1 VNSGEILAVLQ
12 RLRELGYKHFRF
24 EQGDVVLE
32 VDVDSS
38 GSVASRS
45 RPAVAAS
52 APVTAQSS
60 TTSNAASHTSTD
72 SSLVA
77 IRAPMSGTFFRAP
90 APNAPPFVEVG
101 SRVEASDTVCI
112 VEVMKLFNTI
122 AAGVSG
128 TVVEIVAENEQA
140 VTTGL
145 PLIWIK
151 PGS

>member
-1 VNSGEILAVLQ
+1 VNSGEIIQVLQ

-38 GSVASRS
+38 GRIAQGRG
-45 RPAVAAS
+45 RA
-52 APVTAQSS
+52 AQS
-60 TTSNAASHTSTD
+60 AAPAAQPVAPSAAPQARD
-72 SSLVA
+72 SDLVA
-77 IRAPMSGTFFRAP
+77 IRAPMSGTFYRSP
-90 APNAPPFVEVG
+90 APNEPPFVEVG
-101 SRVEASDTVCI
+101 SRVSASDTVCI

-122 AAGVSG
+122 AAGVAG
-128 TVVEIVAENEQA
+128 TVVEIAAANEQA
-140 VTTGL
+140 VTTGM

>member
-24 EQGDVVLE
+24 EQGDMVLE

-38 GSVASRS
+38 GSVASARS
-45 RPAVAAS
+45 ATATVAPATPQPAA
-52 APVTAQSS
+52 
-60 TTSNAASHTSTD
+60 NAASHAHTD
-72 SSLVA
+72 PGLVA

-101 SRVEASDTVCI
+101 SRVGPSDTVCI

-128 TVVEIVAENEQA
+128 TVVEIVAENEAA
-140 VTTGL
+140 VTTGM

-151 PGS
+151 AGS

>member
-1 VNSGEILAVLQ
+1 MKSGEILAILQ

-24 EQGDVVLE
+24 EQNGVVLE

-38 GSVASRS
+38 GSVASTRS
-45 RPAVAAS
+45 ATIAAPAAAS
-52 APVTAQSS
+52 SAAQPS
-60 TTSNAASHTSTD
+60 ARTD
-72 SSLVA
+72 SGAVA

-101 SRVEASDTVCI
+101 SRVEATDTVCI

-140 VTTGL
+140 VTTGM

-151 PGS
+151 AGP